1 MFLRKHFLG
10 GKQLSEV
17 DDIVENL
24 GNVLRT
30 KRGSGYFLETF
41 GLSDT
46 GYRTPEEMVTSL
58 TAEIT
63 ENVRLYEPRVEL
75 VDIDDE
81 YDDDG
86 HRARL
91 VIQLR
96 IRSKDDRLGLVIDLR
111 KNSFDIVRL
120 PSERDGRR
128 GEGAP

>member
-10 GKQLSEV
+10 QPNVSEV
-17 DDIVENL
+17 EDVIENL

-30 KRGSGYFLETF
+30 KRGAGYFLRNF

-46 GYRTPEEMVTSL
+46 GYRTPEEMITGLS
-58 TAEIT
+58 AEIA

-75 VDIDDE
+75 VDVDDE

-86 HRARL
+86 NRARL

-96 IRSKDDRLGLVIDLR
+96 LRSKGELIGLFVDLK
-111 KNSFDIVRL
+111 KNTFDF
-120 PSERDGRR
+120 RR
-128 GEGAP
+128 VPRPGEEL